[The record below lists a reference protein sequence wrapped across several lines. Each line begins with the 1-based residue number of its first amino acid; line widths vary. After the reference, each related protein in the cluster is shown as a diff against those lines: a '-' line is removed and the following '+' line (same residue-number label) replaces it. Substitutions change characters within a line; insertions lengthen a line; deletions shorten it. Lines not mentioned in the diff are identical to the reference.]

1 MSDNKSVSEIAQEL
15 GVTRQAVYQRVK
27 KLSSSLQPFT
37 VKLDNK
43 TLYTLQG
50 QKLIKQ
56 AFSSS
61 ESVKQTVNV
70 DSKQVSSVDSKLIDT
85 LTAQLEAKDRQIE
98 TLSKQLEVKDKQID
112 NLLESLKAAQLL
124 HAAEKQQPKVIE
136 VSQEQTHSAD
146 NVHRAEQTKVS
157 AQRPGTQRQKQ
168 HNKTA
173 TNSQKST
180 LFDRITGL
188 FHNKK

>member
-1 MSDNKSVSEIAQEL
+1 MNEELKAVSEIASDI
-15 GVTRQAVYQRVK
+15 GVSRQAVYQKLKAPTLADAVK
-27 KLSSSLQPFT
+27 PFT
-37 VKLDNK
+37 VKQHNL

-50 QKLIKQ
+50 QALIRQ
-56 AFSSS
+56 SFDEVVNA
-61 ESVKQTVNV
+61 VNV

-136 VSQEQTHSAD
+136 VNQEQTHSAD

-168 HNKTA
+168 HNRTA